1 MASLASR
8 QYDWTEWQIQ
18 ELFIETWQINVK
30 TPPMVLRQRSTSLLG
45 IIKNDSETQWKW
57 KRLAPRASPSL
68 QIEKLL
74 YSPVYKGSSFGKK
87 WELMSREIAY
97 FAKDKILEEA
107 QLVLD
112 KQTLLED
119 CMARL
124 TLLRKK
130 AKNSSGG
137 FSDLYSCLRIK
148 VISNNQIVFSGHPI
162 EFHQYF
168 CL

>member
-68 QIEKLL
+68 QIETRQNL
-74 YSPVYKGSSFGKK
+74 
-87 WELMSREIAY
+87 
-97 FAKDKILEEA
+97 
-107 QLVLD
+107 
-112 KQTLLED
+112 
-119 CMARL
+119 
-124 TLLRKK
+124 
-130 AKNSSGG
+130 
-137 FSDLYSCLRIK
+137 
-148 VISNNQIVFSGHPI
+148 
-162 EFHQYF
+162 
-168 CL
+168 